1 MSPGDSSLSFHF
13 GRVETLT
20 GEPDAVEAR
29 ELLEDA
35 ARQALPLMRRRGWR
49 VGTLREFL
57 PQSGQLLGLNVNRGR
72 EVRIRL
78 RRRRGTAKRPRSV
91 TPPLQEARRRVRTLA
106 DVPGTPDSP
115 FFSRQEVLGTLL
127 HELAHIEIG
136 PHNDAFYRLLDELF
150 SEVQRRSSPAP
161 IPPGASAARR
171 AMPSD
176 GGRHLGSRQPGRA
189 GKRPHASLR
198 ADAAERRLQAARAG
212 ITHSGGVRLGT
223 SVVVAAPPFGWRPDM
238 SPAEAASWA
247 AMRRWEDAQRCGV
260 IEIDEQPAADSTV
273 IDVDALFPDDPAP
286 PISPAS
292 GHLSRPP
299 HLT

>member
-1 MSPGDSSLSFHF
+1 MSPSDSSRNSHF
-13 GRVETLT
+13 GRIETLT
-20 GEPDAVEAR
+20 GEPDAAQAR

-35 ARQALPLMRRRGWR
+35 ARKALPLMQRRGWR
-49 VGTLREFL
+49 VGILREFL

-78 RRRRGTAKRPRSV
+78 RRLRGTAKRPRSAA
-91 TPPLQEARRRVRTLA
+91 PPRQETRRRVRTLA
-106 DVPGTPDSP
+106 DVPGAPGSP

-127 HELAHIEIG
+127 HELVHIEIG

-150 SEVQRRSSPAP
+150 SEVQQRSLPAP

-171 AMPSD
+171 AMPSG
-176 GGRHLGSRQPGRA
+176 GGRHLSSRQPRRV
-189 GKRPHASLR
+189 GKRPHASLL
-198 ADAAERRLQAARAG
+198 ADAAERRLQAARAS
-212 ITHSGGVRLGT
+212 ISHSGGVRLGT

-260 IEIDEQPAADSTV
+260 IEVDDHPVADSTV
-273 IDVDALFPDDPAP
+273 IDVDVLFPDDPAP
-286 PISPAS
+286 SITPAS